1 MKKKLLSILMVFIM
15 VLSCVACGNRDDFA
29 ENRADFD
36 VEFGGDPTII
46 TYLTIGDK
54 PINGQTEEVIA
65 KLNELL
71 IKKVNCKLDILYIS
85 WSDYLENYN
94 RTLSNGKYDI
104 DLVGTATDWLDAWPN
119 VFNGNFMPLTNDMLQ
134 SFCPRTY
141 ASVTREQWKKCSYE
155 GNIYFIPENEYS
167 QWTNHGF
174 IYRSDVAKAAGLDEI
189 NSWSELDQYVKY
201 VAQNRPDMEV
211 WFSDGSNT
219 TFTLGY
225 LASMAEYYPIY
236 EISTY
241 GLWGARAE
249 NMTKIVSPYYE
260 GQEFIDFARLMKE
273 WQKRGVWET
282 AIQKNITNETE
293 FYSGVCALE
302 QHHTQKYYTDIK
314 PTMEIKQQG
323 SNVKF
328 FWFGEES
335 GTVCR
340 DSILHGAMAVYANSK
355 NPEKAL
361 MVYDILRNDPECYRL
376 LRYGIEG
383 VQYELSGGGM
393 LQKPSGYNADR
404 DSIVTNFW
412 WGRRDVLE
420 IPDSSYAWDD
430 YYKLIDE
437 YEHVAID
444 YPWDGIAFATPKIK
458 DDVEKILEICN
469 EYIPEISYAQY
480 EGTPEEE
487 VAEFRKKLKDAG
499 FENVTRELQLI
510 LNTY

>member
-219 TFTLGY
+219 TFTL
-225 LASMAEYYPIY
+225 
-236 EISTY
+236 
-241 GLWGARAE
+241 
-249 NMTKIVSPYYE
+249 
-260 GQEFIDFARLMKE
+260 F
-273 WQKRGVWET
+273 
-282 AIQKNITNETE
+282 
-293 FYSGVCALE
+293 
-302 QHHTQKYYTDIK
+302 H
-314 PTMEIKQQG
+314 
-323 SNVKF
+323 
-328 FWFGEES
+328 
-335 GTVCR
+335 
-340 DSILHGAMAVYANSK
+340 
-355 NPEKAL
+355 
-361 MVYDILRNDPECYRL
+361 
-376 LRYGIEG
+376 
-383 VQYELSGGGM
+383 
-393 LQKPSGYNADR
+393 
-404 DSIVTNFW
+404 
-412 WGRRDVLE
+412 
-420 IPDSSYAWDD
+420 
-430 YYKLIDE
+430 
-437 YEHVAID
+437 
-444 YPWDGIAFATPKIK
+444 IA
-458 DDVEKILEICN
+458 
-469 EYIPEISYAQY
+469 
-480 EGTPEEE
+480 
-487 VAEFRKKLKDAG
+487 
-499 FENVTRELQLI
+499 
-510 LNTY
+510 